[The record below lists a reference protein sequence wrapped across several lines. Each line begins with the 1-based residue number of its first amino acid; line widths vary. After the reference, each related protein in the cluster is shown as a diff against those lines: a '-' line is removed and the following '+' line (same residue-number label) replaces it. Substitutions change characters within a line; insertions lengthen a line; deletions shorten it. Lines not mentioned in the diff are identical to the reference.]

1 MRSGKEI
8 EKPDYSKPALKET
21 QKLSEVNSENIEPL
35 NNESDAVSDVR
46 MKDPLQYQTPAPFPQ
61 RLRLPK
67 KGTTNDEIYK
77 LFEQVK
83 INIPLLDAIKQIPA
97 YSKFLKEL
105 CTVKRPMQVHKKA
118 FLMEQASSMFHTE
131 KAQKYKDPGCPTISI
146 VIGATKIERALLDLG
161 ASVNLLP
168 YSVYKQLGLGELKP
182 TNVTLQLADRSTR
195 VPRGMVEDVLI
206 QVDKFYFPADFI
218 VLDTQPVENPNT
230 QIPIIL
236 GRPFLAT
243 SDAFI
248 QCRNG
253 VMRLKLGNMT
263 CELNIFNIAKQI
275 GDKGEVQEIN
285 SLESIVEEC
294 MQTSLYSDPL
304 ELCLINP
311 TTIEYNLNEEVR
323 QIYSLL
329 DTTEIF
335 ELNRWAPKFER
346 LPPNE
351 NRLLPSSVQPLTLE
365 LKTLPSNLKY
375 VFLGEKEKYPVVISS
390 SLTSNQEA
398 KLLAILKSHRD
409 AIGWNVADIK
419 GISPLIC
426 THRIYLEED
435 IKPSRQPQRRLNPH
449 MKDVVR
455 SEVLKLLDVGI
466 IYPIADSKWVS
477 PTQVVPK
484 KSGITVIQNENE
496 ELIPTR
502 VTTGWRVCIDYRKLN
517 SCTRKD
523 HFPFPFIDQILERV
537 AGHEFYCFL
546 DGYSGYNQIEIAL
559 EDQEKTTFT
568 CPFGTFAYRRMPFGL
583 CNAPGTFQ
591 RCMMG
596 IFSDLVEKVVE
607 IFMDDFSV
615 FGDSFESCLHH
626 LELVLQR
633 CKEKG
638 LVLNWEKCQFM
649 VSQGIVLGHI
659 VSSKG
664 IEVDKSKIEI
674 IAKLPTPK
682 CVKDIR
688 SFLGHAG
695 FYRRFIKNFSLIA
708 RPLCSLLAKDTSFL
722 WSEGCEKAFNRLK
735 SELTSPPIMQPPDWS
750 IPFELMCDASDYA
763 IGAVL
768 GQRKDKKPCVIS
780 YASRTLNDAQMNYTT
795 TEKEL
800 LAVVFALDKY
810 RSYLIGSPIVV
821 FTDHSALKYL
831 MTKQDAKPRL
841 IRWILLLQEFD
852 LTIKDKKGVENVV
865 ADHLSRLTVTDQ
877 PDQAPISDT
886 FPDEQLLALTTYPW
900 YADIAN
906 YLATEQLPTHWTP
919 QEKRKFLV
927 EAKRFV
933 FDDPY
938 LYKYCPDQII
948 RRCVSDTEI
957 PNIISCCHSE
967 ACGGH
972 FSAKKTAA
980 KILQCGF
987 YWPTLFKDS
996 FEFCKTC
1003 DRCQQLGSVTRR
1015 NMMPMSP
1022 ILVIEIFDCWGIDFM
1037 GPFPPSFGYLY
1048 ILLAVDYVSKWVE
1061 AIPTRTDDHKVVL
1074 KFLKENIFSRFG
1086 MPRAM
1091 ISDQGTHFCNK
1102 PFEALMGKYGV
1113 THKVSTAY
1121 HPQTNGQAELA
1132 NREIKSILEK
1142 TVNPNRKDWSLRL
1155 TDALWAYRTAYK
1167 TVLGMSPYRLVYGK
1181 ACHLPVEI
1189 EHQAY
1194 WAIKQLNYR
1203 LPQAGCHRK
1212 LQMNELEELRQD
1224 AYENAKIYKE
1234 KVKAF
1239 HDKHILRKT
1248 FEPNQKVLLYNS
1260 RLHLFPGKLRSRWTG
1275 PYIVKTVFSHGAVEI
1290 TNPTSGNVFKV
1301 NGQRLKPFL
1310 ENFEKEEM
1318 VEELV
1323 NPVYQD
1329 PMNS

>member
-1 MRSGKEI
+1 ME
-8 EKPDYSKPALKET
+8 
-21 QKLSEVNSENIEPL
+21 
-35 NNESDAVSDVR
+35 
-46 MKDPLQYQTPAPFPQ
+46 
-61 RLRLPK
+61 
-67 KGTTNDEIYK
+67 TTNDEIYK
-77 LFEQVK
+77 LFE
-83 INIPLLDAIKQIPA
+83 QIPA

-105 CTVKRPMQVHKKA
+105 CTIKRPNQVHKKA
-118 FLMEQASSMFHTE
+118 FLMEQASSMLQTE
-131 KAQKYKDPGCPTISI
+131 KTQKYKDPGSPTISI

-168 YSVYKQLGLGELKP
+168 YSVYKQLGLG
-182 TNVTLQLADRSTR
+182 
-195 VPRGMVEDVLI
+195 
-206 QVDKFYFPADFI
+206 
-218 VLDTQPVENPNT
+218 
-230 QIPIIL
+230 
-236 GRPFLAT
+236 RPFLAT

-253 VMRLKLGNMT
+253 VMRLKFGNMT

-275 GDKGEVQEIN
+275 GDKGEIQEIN
-285 SLESIVEEC
+285 NIESIVEEC

-311 TTIEYNLNEEVR
+311 TTIEYSLNEEVR

-329 DTTEIF
+329 DTTEVF
-335 ELNRWAPKFER
+335 EFNSWAPKLET

-351 NRLLPSSVQPLTLE
+351 NRLLPSSVQPPTLE
-365 LKTLPSNLKY
+365 LKTLPFNLKY
-375 VFLGEKEKYPVVISS
+375 VFLGEKETYPVVISS
-390 SLTSNQEA
+390 SLTS
-398 KLLAILKSHRD
+398 R
-409 AIGWNVADIK
+409 
-419 GISPLIC
+419 
-426 THRIYLEED
+426 
-435 IKPSRQPQRRLNPH
+435 
-449 MKDVVR
+449 
-455 SEVLKLLDVGI
+455 
-466 IYPIADSKWVS
+466 
-477 PTQVVPK
+477 
-484 KSGITVIQNENE
+484 
-496 ELIPTR
+496 
-502 VTTGWRVCIDYRKLN
+502 
-517 SCTRKD
+517 
-523 HFPFPFIDQILERV
+523 
-537 AGHEFYCFL
+537 HEFYCFL

-607 IFMDDFSV
+607 VFMDDFSV
-615 FGDSFESCLHH
+615 FGDSFESCLHN

-682 CVKDIR
+682 SVKDIR

-708 RPLCSLLAKDTSFL
+708 RPLCSLLAKDNPFL
-722 WSEGCEKAFNRLK
+722 WSKNCEKSFNRLK

-768 GQRKDKKPCVIS
+768 GQRKDKKP
-780 YASRTLNDAQMNYTT
+780 Y
-795 TEKEL
+795 
-800 LAVVFALDKY
+800 
-810 RSYLIGSPIVV
+810 
-821 FTDHSALKYL
+821 
-831 MTKQDAKPRL
+831 
-841 IRWILLLQEFD
+841 
-852 LTIKDKKGVENVV
+852 
-865 ADHLSRLTVTDQ
+865 
-877 PDQAPISDT
+877 
-886 FPDEQLLALTTYPW
+886 
-900 YADIAN
+900 IAN

-938 LYKYCPDQII
+938 LFKYCPDQII
-948 RRCVSDTEI
+948 RRCVSDME
-957 PNIISCCHSE
+957 
-967 ACGGH
+967 
-972 FSAKKTAA
+972 
-980 KILQCGF
+980 
-987 YWPTLFKDS
+987 
-996 FEFCKTC
+996 TC

-1022 ILVIEIFDCWGIDFM
+1022 IFVIEIFDCWGIDFM

-1102 PFEALMGKYGV
+1102 PFESLMAKYGV

-1181 ACHLPVEI
+1181 ACHLPVKI

-1212 LQMNELEELRQD
+1212 LQMNELEEMRRD
-1224 AYENAKIYKE
+1224 AYENTRIYKE
-1234 KVKAF
+1234 KVRAF
-1239 HDKHILRKT
+1239 HDKNILRKT
-1248 FEPNQKVLLYNS
+1248 FEPNQKMLLYNS

-1275 PYIVKTVFSHGAVEI
+1275 PYIVKTIFPHGAIEI
-1290 TNPTSGNVFKV
+1290 ANLTSGTIFKMRANKGGRSGEGSSRGRGTGKRKRGKTVGESSQSESTGGSEEELPPSLSEAQERREKAKNEMEKWQQIVLSKSVTCERQVLREQIVDTIAIQKLADRGLNFFFEKIEGYYRGLCVQFYRNIRIDTTRTIHSKVGGKNIVITADIIAQYLHYPRPNPTTVQYPNRGFTPLKEKAYARAIYADPAEFQKGKKFVLGKFKPEYKLMTKIIHY
-1301 NGQRLKPFL
+1301 NIAPTRS
-1310 ENFEKEEM
+1310 EKELKLADAEFLY
-1318 VEELV
+1318 VI
-1323 NPVYQD
+1323 
-1329 PMNS
+1329 MNSVIFDVAECILNEMIFFKEKAPSRANMPFVAMISSICLAAGAPLIDDLLIQPPIGPITMTSIKKSSAMSRPPKVSQSASVDVPSSEIPPDIPSSSTAPPPKKKKSWKNRIEGYIKKLLCRQADFERKLNHKIDYCVQAVEQYTSMPYIPPESNTENTEEEENEDDEEEEEDDSE

>member
-1 MRSGKEI
+1 MLRSGKEI
-8 EKPDYSKPALKET
+8 EKPDNSNPALTKT
-21 QKLSEVNSENIEPL
+21 HKLSEVNSEKIELL
-35 NNESDAVSDVR
+35 NKESDTVSDIKE
-46 MKDPLQYQTPAPFPQ
+46 KDPPPYQTLAPFPH

-67 KGTTNDEIYK
+67 METTNDEIYK
-77 LFEQVK
+77 LFE
-83 INIPLLDAIKQIPA
+83 
-97 YSKFLKEL
+97 
-105 CTVKRPMQVHKKA
+105 QVHKKA
-118 FLMEQASSMFHTE
+118 FLMEQASSMLQTE
-131 KAQKYKDPGCPTISI
+131 KAQKYKDPGSPTISI

-182 TNVTLQLADRSTR
+182 TNITLQLADRSTR
-195 VPRGMVEDVLI
+195 IPRGMVEDVLI

-218 VLDTQPVENPNT
+218 VLDTQPVENPHNH
-230 QIPIIL
+230 IPIIL

-253 VMRLKLGNMT
+253 VMRLKFGNMT

-285 SLESIVEEC
+285 NIESIVEEC

-311 TTIEYNLNEEVR
+311 TNIEYNLNEEVK

-329 DTTEIF
+329 DTNEVF
-335 ELNRWAPKFER
+335 EFNSWAPKFEK
-346 LPPNE
+346 LPLNE
-351 NRLLPSSVQPLTLE
+351 NRLLPSSVQPPTLE

-375 VFLGEKEKYPVVISS
+375 VFLGEKETYPVVISS
-390 SLTSNQEA
+390 SLTSSQET

-409 AIGWNVADIK
+409 AIGWNVANIK
-419 GISPLIC
+419 GINPLIC

-435 IKPSRQPQRRLNPH
+435 IKPSRQLQRRLNPH
-449 MKDVVR
+449 MKDV
-455 SEVLKLLDVGI
+455 
-466 IYPIADSKWVS
+466 
-477 PTQVVPK
+477 
-484 KSGITVIQNENE
+484 KSGITVIQNDNE

-523 HFPFPFIDQILERV
+523 HFPLPFIDQILERV

-607 IFMDDFSV
+607 VFMDDFSV

-682 CVKDIR
+682 SVKDIR

-695 FYRRFIKNFSLIA
+695 FYRRFIKNFSLIV
-708 RPLCSLLAKDTSFL
+708 RPLCSLLAKDNPFL
-722 WSEGCEKAFNRLK
+722 WSEECEKSFNRLK

-810 RSYLIGSPIVV
+810 RSYLIGSPIVI

-865 ADHLSRLTVTDQ
+865 ADHLSRLIVTDQ

-886 FPDEQLLALTTYPW
+886 FPDEQLLALTTCPW

-906 YLATEQLPTHWTP
+906 YLAIEQLPTHWTP
-919 QEKRKFLV
+919 QEKRKFLIWKYQIFFLVATLRLV
-927 EAKRFV
+927 EVISLPRRQLRKFCSVVFIGRPCSKTPMSFARPLIGANSWMRANKGGRSGEGSSRGRGTGKRKRGKTV
-933 FDDPY
+933 GKSSQSESTSGSEEELPPS
-938 LYKYCPDQII
+938 L
-948 RRCVSDTEI
+948 
-957 PNIISCCHSE
+957 SE
-967 ACGGH
+967 AQERKEK
-972 FSAKKTAA
+972 AKNEMEK
-980 KILQCGF
+980 
-987 YWPTLFKDS
+987 W
-996 FEFCKTC
+996 
-1003 DRCQQLGSVTRR
+1003 QQTVLSKSVTCERQKELKLADAEFLYV
-1015 NMMPMSP
+1015 MMNS
-1022 ILVIEIFDCWGIDFM
+1022 VIFDVAECILNEMIFFKEKAPSRANM
-1037 GPFPPSFGYLY
+1037 PF
-1048 ILLAVDYVSKWVE
+1048 V
-1061 AIPTRTDDHKVVL
+1061 
-1074 KFLKENIFSRFG
+1074 
-1086 MPRAM
+1086 AM
-1091 ISDQGTHFCNK
+1091 ISSICLAAGAPLIDDLLIQPPIGPITMTSIK
-1102 PFEALMGKYGV
+1102 KSSAMSRPP
-1113 THKVSTAY
+1113 KVSQSASVDVPSSEIPPDIPSSSTAPPPKKKKSWKNRIEGY
-1121 HPQTNGQAELA
+1121 IKKLLCRQA
-1132 NREIKSILEK
+1132 
-1142 TVNPNRKDWSLRL
+1142 DF
-1155 TDALWAYRTAYK
+1155 
-1167 TVLGMSPYRLVYGK
+1167 
-1181 ACHLPVEI
+1181 
-1189 EHQAY
+1189 EH
-1194 WAIKQLNYR
+1194 KLN
-1203 LPQAGCHRK
+1203 H
-1212 LQMNELEELRQD
+1212 
-1224 AYENAKIYKE
+1224 KIDYC
-1234 KVKAF
+1234 V
-1239 HDKHILRKT
+1239 
-1248 FEPNQKVLLYNS
+1248 Q
-1260 RLHLFPGKLRSRWTG
+1260 
-1275 PYIVKTVFSHGAVEI
+1275 AVEQY
-1290 TNPTSGNVFKV
+1290 TSMLYIRK
-1301 NGQRLKPFL
+1301 FL
-1310 ENFEKEEM
+1310 FA
-1318 VEELV
+1318 
-1323 NPVYQD
+1323 P
-1329 PMNS
+1329 P